1 MSWDTTM
8 YFFFH
13 FLLLLWILKF
23 VSMCKCGFY
32 LHEVVCPLHLG
43 HEVLHGLLSDHW
55 VIGRSGSDVVHSNGW
70 FCSQQ
75 GLGLVLEGVHH
86 LSKTQTHVTGTQ
98 KVHVNTTCLEICIVP
113 LRTVVME

>member
-1 MSWDTTM
+1 MSFM
-8 YFFFH
+8 YIFFSH

-55 VIGRSGSDVVHSNGW
+55 VTGRSGSDVVHSNGW

-75 GLGLVLEGVHH
+75 GWGLVLEGVHH

-98 KVHVNTTCLEICIVP
+98 KVHVNTTCLEICIVA